1 MFKTLA
7 NIIAGVFYRKPA
19 PPAAPSWLT
28 SAELD
33 NASRRH
39 EEREAAKTARRNAE
53 QIALANRLPPVSI
66 LRQPHPAIRP
76 YPTSV
81 SEPRRAD
88 DPVADNTVMNAVLLS
103 AVLSQPSAPAC
114 DPSPSYSSPS
124 YDSGSSSC
132 SSYDSGSSSS
142 SFGD

>member
-1 MFKTLA
+1 MFNLLKKLF
-7 NIIAGVFYRKPA
+7 GRKPA
-19 PPAAPSWLT
+19 PPAEPSWLT

-33 NASRRH
+33 AAARLHTR
-39 EEREAAKTARRNAE
+39 REAQAARPAPSPN
-53 QIALANRLPPVSI
+53 LAYPPYGQ
-66 LRQPHPAIRP
+66 RQPHPAIRP

-81 SEPRRAD
+81 SEPRRTD
-88 DPVADNTVMNAVLLS
+88 DPVVDNTVMNAVLLS